1 MYETIAKNL
10 CVSSIFY
17 KIQNNNIDLQNVSEN
32 LGAEMQKNFSLV
44 KSVLVEPVSLDFV
57 PLKVKEQLAVKCQK
71 ELLFTEIVTVYRSF
85 FFNLFFS
92 LIYPLSFVVNK
103 WEMSLFLE
111 MDI

>member
-10 CVSSIFY
+10 YVSSIFY
-17 KIQNNNIDLQNVSEN
+17 KIQNNNIDLQNVSVN

-85 FFNLFFS
+85 FLTSFFH
-92 LIYPLSFVVNK
+92 
-103 WEMSLFLE
+103 
-111 MDI
+111 